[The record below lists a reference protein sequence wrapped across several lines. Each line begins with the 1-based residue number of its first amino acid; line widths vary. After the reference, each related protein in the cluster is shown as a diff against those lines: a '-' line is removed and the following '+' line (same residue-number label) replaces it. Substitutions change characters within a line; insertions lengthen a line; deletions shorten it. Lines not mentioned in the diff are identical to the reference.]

1 MLGPTPAIQQETI
14 REILEPFSSP
24 ACNAHLVMLMFDV
37 ILLTLFP
44 EMGIEL
50 LKQESRQ
57 DGETGS
63 EDLANREGD
72 DERGSGD
79 DASGIP
85 DPDAISMAA
94 L

>member
-1 MLGPTPAIQQETI
+1 MLGPTLAIQQETI
-14 REILEPFSSP
+14 QEILEPLNSP
-24 ACNAHLVMLMFDV
+24 ACNAHLVMLIFDV

-50 LKQESRQ
+50 ITQESRLER
-57 DGETGS
+57 ETGS
-63 EDLANREGD
+63 EDLREN

-79 DASGIP
+79 DASGVF
-85 DPDAISMAA
+85 DPDVISMAA